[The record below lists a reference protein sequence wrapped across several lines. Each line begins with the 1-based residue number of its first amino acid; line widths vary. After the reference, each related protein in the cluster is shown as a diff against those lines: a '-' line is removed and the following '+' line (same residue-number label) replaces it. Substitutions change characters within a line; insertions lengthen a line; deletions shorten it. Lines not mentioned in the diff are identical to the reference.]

1 MKKYLS
7 LTFGFLHWWLLN
19 LFLGLLLCLLLG
31 LLLWLGGLLRLVFLL
46 PLALNQKLTGLL
58 LFLLAAD
65 QKKVLGIV
73 LR

>member
-7 LTFGFLHWWLLN
+7 LTFGFLHWWFLN
-19 LFLGLLLCLLLG
+19 LFLGLLLC

-58 LFLLAAD
+58 VFLLAAD